1 MLEQIKKTASFIQ
14 DRVAEIVAG
23 KNGAGANGKAEE
35 NGGVGTNGVFDE
47 PEVGIILGT
56 GLGGLVRSI
65 EAPTAIEYKDIPGFP
80 VSTVEGHSGRLI
92 FGRLGGKRVVAM
104 QGRFHYYEGYEP
116 WQVVFPV
123 RVMKFLGVRTLF
135 VSNAVGGIRADLRV
149 GDIMV
154 ITDHIN
160 LIPNP
165 LVGPNI
171 SELGPRFPDM
181 HGCYDPRLR
190 EIAARVAAEEG
201 IELKWG
207 VYVGGTGPTFETQ
220 AEYKYYGAIGGDVAG
235 MSTTPEVIAARHMGI
250 SVFGASIVTNAAFSG
265 EVGDHVDVQRQG
277 ARAEG
282 KMTILFT
289 KIIENL

>member
-1 MLEQIKKTASFIQ
+1 MLERIKKTASFIL
-14 DRVAEIVAG
+14 DKAG
-23 KNGAGANGKAEE
+23 G
-35 NGGVGTNGVFDE
+35 FE

-56 GLGGLVRSI
+56 GLGGLVGSMDIKVSI
-65 EAPTAIEYKDIPGFP
+65 DYHDIPDFP

-92 FGRLGGKRVVAM
+92 FGMLGGRRVVAM

-123 RVMKFLGVRTLF
+123 RVMKFLGIKTLF
-135 VSNAVGGIRADLRV
+135 VSNASGGINPSFRT

-181 HGCYDPRLR
+181 HGCYDPELR
-190 EIAARVAAEEG
+190 RIAAQVAEAKG
-201 IELKWG
+201 IELKYG

-220 AEYKYYGAIGGDVAG
+220 AEYRYYGVIGGDAAG
-235 MSTTPEVIAARHMGI
+235 MSTTPEVIAARHLGI
-250 SVFGASIVTNAAFSG
+250 PVFGASIITNVGLSDEA
-265 EVGDHVDVQRQG
+265 GDHGDVQKQG
-277 ARAEG
+277 AAAEK
-282 KMTILFT
+282 KMTVLFT
-289 KIIENL
+289 EIIRQL